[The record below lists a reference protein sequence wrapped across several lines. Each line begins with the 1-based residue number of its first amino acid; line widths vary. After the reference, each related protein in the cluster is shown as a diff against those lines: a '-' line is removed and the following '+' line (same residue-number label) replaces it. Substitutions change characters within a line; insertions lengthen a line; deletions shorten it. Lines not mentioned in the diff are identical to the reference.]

1 MCTNCTVEQM
11 MVYLLFL
18 GPFLKTL
25 WISIGYIIYWVNFHM
40 SDNSINKKNH
50 CPITTYV
57 IVMEFAWI

>member
-1 MCTNCTVEQM
+1 MYQLHNIANDGIF
-11 MVYLLFL
+11 LFL

-50 CPITTYV
+50 CPITNYV